1 MIDVIPS
8 AAPYMVQTG
17 EQKFFNRVPNPPELG
32 GSLERLSGY
41 RFRKAFIGSDVC
53 DAL

>member
-1 MIDVIPS
+1 MIDVISS

-17 EQKFFNRVPNPPELG
+17 EQKFFNRVPNSPELMG
-32 GSLERLSGY
+32 LERLSGY

>member
-8 AAPYMVQTG
+8 AAPSMVQTG
-17 EQKFFNRVPNPPELG
+17 EQKFLIGFQIRRNW